1 MTAMSRLTSMRTM
14 LRGGI
19 ALALIG
25 IAGPAMADEI
35 YAEEWDQVHDLTLS
49 AIDSDLL
56 GGVVAQPV
64 ESAWQSF
71 DVPTTDELSDEQESE
86 LQQLRSG
93 DIEYVVAIPP
103 EEQEEGGPT
112 TKIVTAPTA
121 FGGLDDMVEILTGG
135 QSGLPSSNF
144 QSTNVGDLATGGF
157 IQDNLGGGMMGNS
170 ALTDALTGFQ
180 PQ

>member
-14 LRGGI
+14 LCGGV

-49 AIDSDLL
+49 AIGADQL
-56 GGVVAQPV
+56 GGVVAQPF
-64 ESAWQSF
+64 ESAWQSMEI
-71 DVPTTDELSDEQESE
+71 PTTDELSDQQKSE
-86 LQQLRSG
+86 LQQLKSG
-93 DIEYVVAIPP
+93 DIQYVVEIPP
-103 EEQEEGGPT
+103 EEREEGGPT

-121 FGGLDDMVEILTGG
+121 FGGLDDMVDILTGE
-135 QSGLPSSNF
+135 SGLPGSSF
-144 QSTNVGDLATGGF
+144 QSTNVGDLAAGGF
-157 IQDNLGGGMMGNS
+157 IQDNLGGMAGNS

-180 PQ
+180 PPQ